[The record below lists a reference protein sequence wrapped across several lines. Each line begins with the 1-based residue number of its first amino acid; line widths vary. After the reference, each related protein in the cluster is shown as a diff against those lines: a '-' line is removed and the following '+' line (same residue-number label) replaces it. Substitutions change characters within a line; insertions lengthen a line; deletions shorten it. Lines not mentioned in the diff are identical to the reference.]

1 MDRRAGVRDMA
12 VESDAGV
19 ECKRVQNL
27 TKQEIDRR
35 IDRLTSQ
42 LGAER
47 SDSLHPRW
55 IAPAELVAQLRPFV
69 VYN

>member
-1 MDRRAGVRDMA
+1 MA
-12 VESDAGV
+12 SERESGT
-19 ECKRVQNL
+19 ECKRVQIL

-42 LGAER
+42 LSAER
-47 SDSLHPRW
+47 SDSPNPRW
-55 IAPAELVAQLRPFV
+55 IAPAELVRQLQPFV

>member
-1 MDRRAGVRDMA
+1 MA
-12 VESDAGV
+12 VERETGAEHKS
-19 ECKRVQNL
+19 VQRL

-35 IDRLTSQ
+35 IDQLTSQ

-55 IAPAELVAQLRPFV
+55 IAPAELVRRLRPFV

>member
-1 MDRRAGVRDMA
+1 MA
-12 VESDAGV
+12 VERETGV
-19 ECKRVQNL
+19 ERTTGQRL

-35 IDRLTSQ
+35 IQRLTSR
-42 LGAER
+42 LAAER

-55 IAPAELVAQLRPFV
+55 ITPAELVRQLRPFV

>member
-1 MDRRAGVRDMA
+1 MA
-12 VESDAGV
+12 VERESGA
-19 ECKRVQNL
+19 ECKRIQKL

-42 LGAER
+42 LGAEG

-55 IAPAELVAQLRPFV
+55 IAPAELVRQLRPFV